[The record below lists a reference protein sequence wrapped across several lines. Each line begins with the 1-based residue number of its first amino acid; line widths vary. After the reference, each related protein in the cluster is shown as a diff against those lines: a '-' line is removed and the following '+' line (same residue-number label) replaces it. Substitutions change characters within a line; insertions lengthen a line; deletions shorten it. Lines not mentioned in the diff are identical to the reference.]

1 VDSAIL
7 ISSTTFFG
15 RSVSLSAVIT
25 SVDCGIFRSNFFFRE
40 KKQGWRVREVRE
52 FSSVLRRGK
61 WYVHKK
67 RYLRLD
73 LIIRSGSCGAE
84 TPVYVRCVYLE
95 KFLFALSMTLC
106 GFSPDAMAPGLYL

>member
-1 VDSAIL
+1 
-7 ISSTTFFG
+7 
-15 RSVSLSAVIT
+15 
-25 SVDCGIFRSNFFFRE
+25 
-40 KKQGWRVREVRE
+40 
-52 FSSVLRRGK
+52 VLRRGK

-95 KFLFALSMTLC
+95 KFLFALLLVVEMTEQ
-106 GFSPDAMAPGLYL
+106 FSLLTNIRVLDARLSLSGY